1 MKKREQTSQKGGSG
15 ISELKVNQLR
25 WVMLPETGVVVSVTS
40 TKSPRMPLATIEMI
54 FPARKVMYGQEDSS
68 KKVVG
73 FNPSTGKVFFQR
85 YLIESVLLLSTYC
98 GLCTLHVC
106 E

>member
-1 MKKREQTSQKGGSG
+1 MKKREQTSQGGSVG
-15 ISELKVNQLR
+15 SKLKVNQLH

-40 TKSPRMPLATIEMI
+40 TKSPRIPLATIEMI

-73 FNPSTGKVFFQR
+73 FNPSTGKVFF
-85 YLIESVLLLSTYC
+85 
-98 GLCTLHVC
+98 
-106 E
+106 